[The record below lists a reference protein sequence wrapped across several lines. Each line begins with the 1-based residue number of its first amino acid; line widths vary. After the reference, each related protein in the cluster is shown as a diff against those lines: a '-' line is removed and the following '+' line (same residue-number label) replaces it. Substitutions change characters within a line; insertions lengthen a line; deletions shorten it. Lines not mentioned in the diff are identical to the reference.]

1 MLKTTFS
8 LLTTLLLST
17 ALFAQTY
24 QIVPSESEI
33 IVWGT
38 SNVHDWEA
46 PAEEFSGSATIEVS
60 GDSLLSISSLQF
72 TVVAEEINSG
82 KGGMDKRI
90 DDALKVKKHPNITF
104 SLSEIQSIGSSSI
117 TAAGELTIAGVT
129 KNVQMEVEYQLQPDG
144 SILFNGK
151 QNIDMTEFNVDPPTA
166 MFGTIKAG
174 EKVDVEFNAKFTQK

>member
-24 QIVPSESEI
+24 TIVPDQSEI

-46 PAEEFSGSATIEVS
+46 PAEEFSGSATIEIAE
-60 GDSLLSISSLQF
+60 DSLVSITGLEFS
-72 TVVAEEINSG
+72 VVAEEINSG

-90 DDALKVKKHPNITF
+90 DDALKVKKHKNITF
-104 SLSEIQSIGSSSI
+104 VLTEITEMNASTLMASGD
-117 TAAGELTIAGVT
+117 LTIAGVT
-129 KNVQMEVEYQLQPDG
+129 KNVQMEVAYELQPDG
-144 SILFNGK
+144 TITFNGK
-151 QNIDMTEFNVDPPTA
+151 QNIDMTEFDVDPPTA

-174 EKVDVEFNAKFTQK
+174 EMVDVEFNAKFAQ

>member
-8 LLTTLLLST
+8 ILITLLLST
-17 ALFAQTY
+17 TLFAQTY
-24 QIVPSESEI
+24 QIVPAESEI

-46 PAEEFSGSATIEVS
+46 PAEEYSGSANIKVS
-60 GDSLLSISSLQF
+60 GDSLISISNLQF

-104 SLSEIQSIGSSSI
+104 SLTEIQSIGSSSI
-117 TAAGELTIAGVT
+117 TANGELTIAGVT

-144 SILFNGK
+144 SILISGK

-166 MFGTIKAG
+166 MFGSIKAG
-174 EKVDVEFNAKFTQK
+174 AKVDVEFNAKFSQ

>member
-1 MLKTTFS
+1 MLKTTLSIF
-8 LLTTLLLST
+8 TTLLLNT
-17 ALFAQTY
+17 VLLAQTY
-24 QIVPSESEI
+24 QIVPAESEI

-46 PAEEFSGSATIEVS
+46 PAEEYSGFATVEVS
-60 GDSLLSISSLQF
+60 GDSLLSISNLQF

-104 SLSEIQSIGSSSI
+104 SLTEIKSIGSSFI
-117 TAAGELTIAGVT
+117 TANGELTIAGIT
-129 KNVQMEVEYQLQPDG
+129 KNVKMEVEYQLQPDG

-151 QNIDMTEFNVDPPTA
+151 QHIDMTEFNVDPPTA

-174 EKVDVEFNAKFTQK
+174 EKVDVEFNTKFAQ

>member
-8 LLTTLLLST
+8 LITTLLLST

-24 QIVPSESEI
+24 QIVPEESEV

-46 PAEEFSGSATIEVS
+46 PAEEFSGSATLEIAE
-60 GDSLLSISSLQF
+60 DSLVSISSLEF
-72 TVVAEEINSG
+72 SVVAEEINSG

-90 DDALKVKKHPNITF
+90 DNALKVNKHKNITF
-104 SLSEIQSIGSSSI
+104 VLTDITDIKSSTLVAS
-117 TAAGELTIAGVT
+117 GELTIAGVT

-144 SILFNGK
+144 TITFNGK
-151 QNIDMTEFNVDPPTA
+151 QNIDMTEFDVDPPTA

-174 EKVDVEFNAKFTQK
+174 EMVDVEFNAKFAQ